1 MSFEDAL
8 ARVGLTPESVDM
20 VILTQLH
27 YDHCGNL
34 YKCVNAEAVVQ
45 KAEVKYGFSPHPVS
59 AMSYDST
66 LFSRAKLHM
75 VEGDT
80 RIDEGIELL
89 FTPGHT
95 PGCQSVA
102 VQTAKGK
109 AIITGFCCSMD
120 NFVLPREVT
129 GYKIESLEALENIW
143 PVRAQGIHTDP
154 LLSFDSALRVKG
166 LADILIPNHD
176 PMWEK
181 VEKIPA

>member
-1 MSFEDAL
+1 
-8 ARVGLTPESVDM
+8 
-20 VILTQLH
+20 
-27 YDHCGNL
+27 
-34 YKCVNAEAVVQ
+34 
-45 KAEVKYGFSPHPVS
+45 
-59 AMSYDST
+59 
-66 LFSRAKLHM
+66 
-75 VEGDT
+75 
-80 RIDEGIELL
+80 
-89 FTPGHT
+89 
-95 PGCQSVA
+95 
-102 VQTAKGK
+102 
-109 AIITGFCCSMD
+109 MD